1 MVPTL
6 LFLTSAGW
14 GDGRLYFERM
24 RVSLIIST
32 YNRPETLRVCL
43 DSVFHQT
50 YKPDEIIIGDDGST
64 EDTKIL
70 IDVFKSHSPIP
81 IIHLWHEDKG
91 FRLAM
96 MRNKCMARAIGE
108 YIIEIDGDV
117 FLHPRFVEDHVSFAR
132 KGHYL
137 KGGRVNLGRRLTE
150 CICEEGIYRPIKP
163 WTRGIESKPE
173 NAIHFLML
181 SLFLSER
188 YRKRRSPALGCNIS
202 FFKEDILRINGY
214 DEFFEG
220 WGGEDEDLGN
230 RLLNSGCKK
239 RYLKFSG
246 IVYHLWH
253 EDKFMYNLERNFTYK
268 DERNRRN
275 AIFCENGIDKYL

>member
-14 GDGRLYFERM
+14 GHGRLYFERM

-108 YIIEIDGDV
+108 YIIED
-117 FLHPRFVEDHVSFAR
+117 
-132 KGHYL
+132 
-137 KGGRVNLGRRLTE
+137 
-150 CICEEGIYRPIKP
+150 
-163 WTRGIESKPE
+163 
-173 NAIHFLML
+173 
-181 SLFLSER
+181 
-188 YRKRRSPALGCNIS
+188 
-202 FFKEDILRINGY
+202 
-214 DEFFEG
+214 
-220 WGGEDEDLGN
+220 
-230 RLLNSGCKK
+230 
-239 RYLKFSG
+239 
-246 IVYHLWH
+246 
-253 EDKFMYNLERNFTYK
+253 
-268 DERNRRN
+268 
-275 AIFCENGIDKYL
+275 

>member
-14 GDGRLYFERM
+14 GHGRLYFERM

-117 FLHPRFVEDHVSFAR
+117 FLSLIHISEP
-132 KGHYL
+132 
-137 KGGRVNLGRRLTE
+137 T
-150 CICEEGIYRPIKP
+150 RP
-163 WTRGIESKPE
+163 
-173 NAIHFLML
+173 
-181 SLFLSER
+181 
-188 YRKRRSPALGCNIS
+188 Y
-202 FFKEDILRINGY
+202 
-214 DEFFEG
+214 
-220 WGGEDEDLGN
+220 
-230 RLLNSGCKK
+230 
-239 RYLKFSG
+239 
-246 IVYHLWH
+246 
-253 EDKFMYNLERNFTYK
+253 
-268 DERNRRN
+268 
-275 AIFCENGIDKYL
+275 